1 MKANEVNVEQE
12 IADIKAHMP
21 EVYQAIKDK
30 ADEIGKE
37 AYALVRRGLRGEPNC
52 FYAFERGW
60 VRQGRATLYRRWR
73 YSCRANIFNVYCSCS
88 FANQYQPGTGS
99 YCRTKVDRHT

>member
-1 MKANEVNVEQE
+1 MKTNDVNVEQE

-37 AYALVRRGLRGEPNC
+37 AYSLVRRGLRGEPNC

-60 VRQGRATLYRRWR
+60 VKGTPFKLTDIQRDVAYYMVAFGGAHV
-73 YSCRANIFNVYCSCS
+73 CIFPKMISKAPEN
-88 FANQYQPGTGS
+88 A
-99 YCRTKVDRHT
+99 